1 MSTRALIGIQRGNKV
16 QYSYCHHDGYYWK
29 PGVGYT
35 LVNYYNNEPIVTEL
49 LSFGDMS
56 SLENTLDEC
65 EFYERDRGE
74 RGCHRPE
81 VDILDYNFNLQGD
94 AEYIYLFK
102 DGEWYVQKWNKDIF
116 IKVANLLI
124 EKNE

>member
-35 LVNYYNNEPIVTEL
+35 LVNYYNNEPITTEL

-81 VDILDYNFNLQGD
+81 VDISDYNFSLQGD

-116 IKVANLLI
+116 IKVTNLLI

>member
-35 LVNYYNNEPIVTEL
+35 LVNYYNNEPIITEL

-56 SLENTLDEC
+56 SLENALDEC

-81 VDILDYNFNLQGD
+81 VDISDYNFNLQGD

-102 DGEWYVQKWNKDIF
+102 DSVWYVRK
-116 IKVANLLI
+116 
-124 EKNE
+124 

>member
-35 LVNYYNNEPIVTEL
+35 LVNYYNNEPIITEL

-81 VDILDYNFNLQGD
+81 VDISDYNFNLQGD

-102 DGEWYVQKWNKDIF
+102 DEEWYVQKWNKDVF
-116 IKVANLLI
+116 IKVTNLLI
-124 EKNE
+124 DKNE

>member
-16 QYSYCHHDGYYWK
+16 KYSYCHHDGYSWK

-74 RGCHRPE
+74 RGCHRAE
-81 VDILDYNFNLQGD
+81 VDISDYNFNLQGD

>member
-35 LVNYYNNEPIVTEL
+35 LVNYYNNEPIITEL

-81 VDILDYNFNLQGD
+81 VDISDYNFNLQGD

-116 IKVANLLI
+116 IKVTNLLI
-124 EKNE
+124 DKNE

>member
-35 LVNYYNNEPIVTEL
+35 LVNYYNNEPIITEL

-81 VDILDYNFNLQGD
+81 VDISDYNFNLQGD

-102 DGEWYVQKWNKDIF
+102 DGEWYVQKWNKNKF
-116 IKVANLLI
+116 IKVSDLLGD
-124 EKNE
+124 KNE

>member
-16 QYSYCHHDGYYWK
+16 QYSYCHHDAYYWK

-35 LVNYYNNEPIVTEL
+35 LVNYYDNEPIITEL

-56 SLENTLDEC
+56 SLENTLDKC

-81 VDILDYNFNLQGD
+81 VDISDYNFNLQGD

>member
-35 LVNYYNNEPIVTEL
+35 LVNYYNNEPIITEL

-65 EFYERDRGE
+65 EFYEWDRGE
-74 RGCHRPE
+74 RGCHRSE
-81 VDILDYNFNLQGD
+81 VDISDYNFNLQGD
-94 AEYIYLFK
+94 VGYIYLFK
-102 DGEWYVQKWNKDIF
+102 DDVWYVRKWNEDKF
-116 IKVANLLI
+116 IKVNDLLGG
-124 EKNE
+124 KNE

>member
-35 LVNYYNNEPIVTEL
+35 LVNYYDNEPIITEL

-81 VDILDYNFNLQGD
+81 VDISDYNFNLQGD

-116 IKVANLLI
+116 IKVTNLLI
-124 EKNE
+124 EKKE

>member
-1 MSTRALIGIQRGNKV
+1 
-16 QYSYCHHDGYYWK
+16 
-29 PGVGYT
+29 
-35 LVNYYNNEPIVTEL
+35 
-49 LSFGDMS
+49 MS

-81 VDILDYNFNLQGD
+81 VDISDYNFNLQGD

-116 IKVANLLI
+116 IKVTNLLI